1 MHPKIIQKLNE
12 IEAHE
17 QVRILHAVE
26 SGSRAW
32 GFASPDS
39 DYDVRFIY
47 VRDPGFYLKLEKT
60 RDIIEWQLDET
71 LDING
76 WDLQKTLRLL
86 RKSNPTLF
94 EWASSPIIY
103 KTTPEWQTVSACFPD
118 YFLTKPG
125 LYHYLSMAEGNYR
138 DYLKQ
143 DIVRIKKY
151 LYVLRPIFACK
162 WILERR
168 TPPPMLFSELI
179 AATADPAL
187 VPEIEHLLE
196 IKAQTPEAGKMPR
209 IDTLNFYIEETLPVL
224 KAQADALP
232 RTATKSYDAL
242 NRLFQNVL
250 MRGPKRET
258 REIPNIILCPFA
270 LP

>member
-1 MHPKIIQKLNE
+1 MQAQIIQKLNE
-12 IEAHE
+12 IESHE
-17 QVRILHAVE
+17 QVHILHAVE

-32 GFASPDS
+32 GFASSDS

-47 VRDPGFYLKLEKT
+47 IRDPSFYLKLERT
-60 RDIIEWQLDET
+60 RDVIEWQLDET

-94 EWASSPIIY
+94 EWASSPIVY
-103 KTTPEWQTVSACFPD
+103 KTTSEWQTISACFPD
-118 YFLTKPG
+118 YFLSKPG

-138 DYLKQ
+138 DYLKR
-143 DIVRIKKY
+143 DMVRVKKY

-168 TPPPMLFSELI
+168 TPPPMLFSELVS
-179 AATADPAL
+179 TVADPAI
-187 VPEIEHLLE
+187 VPEIDHLLA
-196 IKAQTPEAGKMPR
+196 IKSSAPESEKVPQIESLNHY
-209 IDTLNFYIEETLPVL
+209 IDETLPLL

-232 RTATKSYDAL
+232 RAAAKGYDML
-242 NRLFQNVL
+242 NRLFQDVL
-250 MRGPKRET
+250 MRRSSRSVSKEVWYAAAKP
-258 REIPNIILCPFA
+258 
-270 LP
+270 